1 MLIHQLD
8 DMLQQPTG
16 EIRPHPVEPQSTPSL
31 DSLIGGRGLRE
42 GIYGPRVLISL
53 GISYA
58 LVN

>member
-1 MLIHQLD
+1 
-8 DMLQQPTG
+8 MLQQPTG

-53 GISYA
+53 GISNA